1 MKNLKNITH
10 NFCNNDKKA
19 ASMFKL
25 THDFSQ
31 SMDLFY
37 TFKPFC
43 KHNKTKKSVIWF
55 WFRNLHFSAIVFC
68 IFNEKN
74 GKITY
79 ESVPLRTLP
88 IPNVTTHQLPICQTL
103 TFPKQFSSTGFW
115 TRASSLRS
123 SLHYPLDRWYLTFK
137 GWRKAYLNQVLK
149 QSSFC
154 LL

>member
-10 NFCNNDKKA
+10 NFCNNNKKA

-68 IFNEKN
+68 IFNEKMAKSLMN
-74 GKITY
+74 QFPFVLCQFPMSPPTNCQSAKLSHFRNNSPPPGF
-79 ESVPLRTLP
+79 EPGPHHSVAHCT
-88 IPNVTTHQLPICQTL
+88 IH
-103 TFPKQFSSTGFW
+103 
-115 TRASSLRS
+115 
-123 SLHYPLDRWYLTFK
+123 
-137 GWRKAYLNQVLK
+137 
-149 QSSFC
+149 
-154 LL
+154 

>member
-10 NFCNNDKKA
+10 NFCNNNKKA

-55 WFRNLHFSAIVFC
+55 WFRNLHFQWSFFVH

-74 GKITY
+74 GNITY
-79 ESVPLRTLP
+79 KSIPLCQFPMSTPTNCQSAKLSHFWNNSPPPGFEPGPHHSVAHCT
-88 IPNVTTHQLPICQTL
+88 IHYTTGI
-103 TFPKQFSSTGFW
+103 
-115 TRASSLRS
+115 
-123 SLHYPLDRWYLTFK
+123 
-137 GWRKAYLNQVLK
+137 
-149 QSSFC
+149 